1 MKNQKLVEKHV
12 KGITIKIKHIG
23 KPAKVSGFDFL
34 KNYKT
39 LHRRHWVNVLM
50 LACGKCFTAGD
61 WSSVDTHEISCLNE
75 QNIG

>member
-39 LHRRHWVNVLM
+39 LHRRH
-50 LACGKCFTAGD
+50 
-61 WSSVDTHEISCLNE
+61 
-75 QNIG
+75 